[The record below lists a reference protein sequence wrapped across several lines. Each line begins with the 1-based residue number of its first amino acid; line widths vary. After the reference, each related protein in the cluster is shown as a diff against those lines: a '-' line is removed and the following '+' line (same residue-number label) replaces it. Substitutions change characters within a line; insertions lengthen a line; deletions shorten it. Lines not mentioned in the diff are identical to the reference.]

1 MPLTRDS
8 VHFVLFLSNSH
19 GDDVTFCLSSLQ
31 AAEVQS
37 LRAQLEAVEENVTKL
52 KVRFLNLKQLR
63 RKNRPLK
70 RQNYQIRIVWKFH
83 QWISLGTGM

>member
-8 VHFVLFLSNSH
+8 VDFVLFLSNSH
-19 GDDVTFCLSSLQ
+19 ADDVTFCLSSLQ
-31 AAEVQS
+31 TAEVQS
-37 LRAQLEAVEENVTKL
+37 LKAQLEAVEENVTKL

-63 RKNRPLK
+63 VK